1 MMKIFVTT
9 LGISILTLSCNPVG
23 ETVSKEKPLD
33 DQLVNT
39 TENIEL
45 KKGDILVIWGKI
57 DTSFLE
63 NNDVPSFRL
72 NYNLS
77 LDGKTIDNS
86 TVTMFAG
93 NDKIINSTHEVR
105 KDKEEEEEKEKEE
118 AEQSESETFIYG
130 YKSEEAPEEK
140 PEKIVKS
147 DWSFEQE
154 IRQIPIEKDGKYT
167 LDYKANS
174 DSENA
179 RSVFTKVAVIL
190 RKK

>member
-1 MMKIFVTT
+1 MKIFVTT

-23 ETVSKEKPLD
+23 DIVSKEKPLD

-39 TENIEL
+39 TENIDL

-57 DTSFLE
+57 YTSFLE
-63 NNDVPSFRL
+63 NNDVPSFYLR
-72 NYNLS
+72 YNLS
-77 LDGKTIDNS
+77 LDGKTIENS
-86 TVTMFAG
+86 TAPMFVG
-93 NDKIINSTHEVR
+93 KDKIINSTHEVR
-105 KDKEEEEEKEKEE
+105 KEEEKEEEENET
-118 AEQSESETFIYG
+118 SEYGNNSDET
-130 YKSEEAPEEK
+130 PEEK